1 MYLVKVQNISGNDKL
16 LWLGAIVEVENLI
29 CVLNLYMY
37 FLKESSEANIAKYC
51 LQFCSGFMSVLYYLY
66 ISLSLEYFII

>member
-16 LWLGAIVEVENLI
+16 LWLGAVVEVENLS

-37 FLKESSEANIAKYC
+37 FLKE
-51 LQFCSGFMSVLYYLY
+51 
-66 ISLSLEYFII
+66 